1 MIKAS
6 LSTVSPPPP
15 LPALA
20 KHDSI
25 SESVSGYS
33 KILDTYCRVRVRVRV
48 MDEGKEQEMESDEY
62 MNRKSR
68 K

>member
-33 KILDTYCRVRVRVRV
+33 KILDTYCRVRVRV